1 MAKKNQS
8 SCMNCSA
15 IPNDRKLYNSFN
27 GKSQNH
33 IRSLC
38 TPENE
43 LYRDVNK
50 TGSYQVSMAYGFLSR
65 VEFSRRVMLLA
76 SDSPYGLGIACAA
89 A

>member
-1 MAKKNQS
+1 MIGNYVAVLTEKVK
-8 SCMNCSA
+8 
-15 IPNDRKLYNSFN
+15 IIYVV
-27 GKSQNH
+27 
-33 IRSLC
+33 RSLC